1 MKRTYN
7 IIFYDNSWIII
18 LTVKKKFLFWNITY
32 TYKVREMSIH
42 TVVGVLKE
50 SIVENL
56 IRFSSMS
63 DAQTFYRN
71 NYYLINDKGIY
82 TGQTY
87 NNPNII

>member
-7 IIFYDNSWIII
+7 IIVYDNSWVII

-32 TYKVREMSIH
+32 TYKVREMSIY
-42 TVVGVLKE
+42 TMVGVLKE

-63 DAQTFYRN
+63 DARTFYRN